1 MGEDKTST
9 GKNKPSLHNDEPGG
23 LSNSKGY
30 LTDSTNEKREVWTSQ
45 IEFFLSC
52 LGYAVGLGNV
62 WRFPYL
68 CYRHGGGAFL
78 IPYVFMMTF
87 CGLPLFFMELSL
99 GQFHGKGPNIV
110 FRHLLPIFHGLGYA
124 MLVLTFLV
132 ALYYNIIMA
141 WTFFFTF
148 ASFTSHLGWEF
159 CGNEWNTI
167 ACYNKD
173 QNEECVKRNLTYWN
187 NTCYNVEDYCNGIV
201 NFTYANITH
210 CVHLPITSFNE
221 AVYVPAVKATK
232 RVSPSEDYY
241 QNYVLGISSGFE
253 DFGELRWQIVLC
265 LLLAWIVVGLCLIKG
280 VHSSGKIVYFT
291 SLFPYVVLVILLVRG
306 VTLDGAANGI
316 YFYIVPKWEKLSDP
330 KVWGD
335 AATQIFYS
343 LGSGYGGLLTLASY
357 NRFNNNCLRDAVLI
371 ALSNCCTSVF
381 AGFVIFSI
389 LGFMAYTLDV
399 RIEDV
404 VDSGQ
409 GLAFIAYPQAITKL
423 PISPLWS
430 FMFFFMFITLGLDS
444 QFTMCET
451 LITAIQDEWPVL
463 RSSKPWIVIVTCS
476 ICFLLGLPMCARGG
490 VYLFTMLDWYSAS
503 WSVLL
508 IGLLECILLSW
519 IYGINRYLNNVKQM
533 IGYRPNIYWLITC
546 YFFFLLIFA

>member
-241 QNYVLGISSGFE
+241 Q
-253 DFGELRWQIVLC
+253 
-265 LLLAWIVVGLCLIKG
+265 
-280 VHSSGKIVYFT
+280 
-291 SLFPYVVLVILLVRG
+291 
-306 VTLDGAANGI
+306 
-316 YFYIVPKWEKLSDP
+316 
-330 KVWGD
+330 
-335 AATQIFYS
+335 
-343 LGSGYGGLLTLASY
+343 
-357 NRFNNNCLRDAVLI
+357 DAVLI

-533 IGYRPNIYWLITC
+533 IGYRPNIYWLITW
-546 YFFFLLIFA
+546 LVITPVIIIGVLIFSFMNSTSASYGNYKFPKWTISVGWMLGAVSVIMIPLFALYEVWKTKTQGKEWRDLFRPTADWGPAVEANETKNVESETLNSQPHGLGKQHNVAAQYDNPIFIYATSV